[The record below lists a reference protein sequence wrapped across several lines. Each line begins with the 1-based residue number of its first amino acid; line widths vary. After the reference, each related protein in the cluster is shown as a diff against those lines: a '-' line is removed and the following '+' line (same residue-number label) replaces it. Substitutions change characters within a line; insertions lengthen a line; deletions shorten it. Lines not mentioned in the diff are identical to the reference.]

1 MLLGGI
7 DLHTPPG
14 LPHDSPTP
22 RGPPTACHL
31 WLTLPFTV
39 VLLPQF
45 AAVEI
50 MWLADIVGR
59 QQQQQQHV
67 SNAGSSSSSSPLD
80 LVPDSVLADAAAWL
94 TFVIQS
100 GESEQLAAVPIG
112 EGCWET
118 LVEKLLLY

>member
-1 MLLGGI
+1 
-7 DLHTPPG
+7 
-14 LPHDSPTP
+14 
-22 RGPPTACHL
+22 
-31 WLTLPFTV
+31 

-50 MWLADIVGR
+50 IWLADIVS

-67 SNAGSSSSSSPLD
+67 SNAGSSSSSSSSNAGSSSSSSSSPLD

-94 TFVIQS
+94 AFVIQS

-112 EGCWET
+112 EGCWEA
-118 LVEKLLLY
+118 LVEKLFLL